1 VFVKTKRSTLWLF
14 LVAGFNTSPA
24 MAQTA
29 AENGEAEPVT
39 AVIATPT
46 IDSLR
51 FVGHNRVLDTTSSL
65 ANGWIT
71 LGDDGLLV
79 RWSASGVPQ
88 AWNRIDDA
96 RHLVRAAGQLA
107 VLTDGALVPLDE
119 STLQGG
125 EPDAHDNFVV
135 CAHDDRF
142 WRWSTGNALYRY
154 SGTSTPAVLHPAFD
168 PAPEA
173 LCVVAGDKSMLVWLD
188 GDELRVMT
196 DDGVANAWPWS
207 YATPSLVTVEGE
219 PVAVSTDDNGERIL
233 VRLTDGQASTPGAT
247 ETRSG
252 CFAWA
257 ETGGSDCGPET
268 PEQWITDAQLPQVVV
283 PVRSVV
289 SGESWIAAWSG
300 GWFVVRP
307 DATSVA
313 VHSVGTDSMVG
324 VVGGLSPRILVCR
337 QRGENVELAALSPH
351 DGAEV
356 TTVSLSSC
364 PVQPWF
370 GDDAF
375 MGATPEGTVLFQAD
389 TFSPGTVDNAVS
401 ASAPWGRN
409 QITFVLGRVFD
420 PSCPAQTA
428 WTLER
433 RAAEGEP
440 EPVLGA
446 QCATEAELRPLLDE
460 SGQIAG
466 SVVMLREPRR
476 WRSRGF
482 ALAGTALFD
491 LTYRTD
497 RPGEL
502 RWVYGADGTV
512 EVDDFEQM
520 TTGVASDD
528 TWLRVPL
535 HVHRGSTPITLGT
548 ESLRLERPE
557 GSVQCGGS
565 GAGWWC
571 FDAQAFWVS
580 ESLARQVVLVMSD
593 GRVLGAQHPE
603 FVERQR
609 NTPFASIADR

>member
-1 VFVKTKRSTLWLF
+1 MFLKTKRSTQRLL
-14 LVAGFNTSPA
+14 LAAGFYASSA
-24 MAQTA
+24 IAQTA

-39 AVIATPT
+39 QAVASPT

-51 FVGHNRVLDTTSSL
+51 FVGHNRVTDTTPSS

-96 RHLVRAAGQLA
+96 RHLVRSAGQLA
-107 VLTDGALVPLDE
+107 VVTDTALVPLDE
-119 STLQGG
+119 TTLQDG
-125 EPDAHDNFVV
+125 EPEAHDNFVV
-135 CAHDDRF
+135 CSHDDRF
-142 WRWSTGNALYRY
+142 WRWNTGEALYRH
-154 SGTSTPAVLHPAFD
+154 SGASTPAELHPAFD

-173 LCVVAGDKSMLVWLD
+173 LCVIAGNESMLVWLD
-188 GDELRVMT
+188 GDELRVIA
-196 DDGVANAWPWS
+196 DDGAANAWPWS
-207 YATPSLVTVEGE
+207 YATPSLVAVDGE

-233 VRLTDGQASTPGAT
+233 VRLSDGQAPAPGAA
-247 ETRSG
+247 EIRSG

-257 ETGGSDCGPET
+257 ATGGSDCGPET
-268 PEQWITDAQLPQVVV
+268 PEQWITQAQLPQVVV
-283 PVRSVV
+283 PVRSVI
-289 SGESWIAAWSG
+289 SGDSWIAAWPG
-300 GWFVVRP
+300 GWFVVRA
-307 DATSVA
+307 DAVSVA
-313 VHSVGTDSMVG
+313 VHSVGTDTMVG
-324 VVGGLSPRILVCR
+324 VVGGASPRILVCR
-337 QRGENVELAALSPH
+337 QQGENVELAALSSD
-351 DGAEV
+351 DGAEIAS
-356 TTVSLSSC
+356 VSLGSC

-389 TFSPGTVDNAVS
+389 TFSRGTVENAVS

-409 QITFVLGRVFD
+409 RITFVLGRVFD
-420 PSCPAQTA
+420 PSCPAQMA

-502 RWVYGADGTV
+502 RWVYGEDGTV
-512 EVDDFEQM
+512 QVDDFEQL

-535 HVHRGSTPITLGT
+535 NVHRGTTPVTLGT
-548 ESLRLERPE
+548 ESLRLQRPE
-557 GSVQCGGS
+557 GTVECGGS
-565 GAGWWC
+565 GTGWWC
-571 FDAQAFWVS
+571 FDAEAFWVS
-580 ESLARQVVLVMSD
+580 ESVARQVVLVMSD
-593 GRVLGAQHPE
+593 GHVFGAQHTE
-603 FVERQR
+603 FVERRR
-609 NTPFASIADR
+609 NTPFASIVDR